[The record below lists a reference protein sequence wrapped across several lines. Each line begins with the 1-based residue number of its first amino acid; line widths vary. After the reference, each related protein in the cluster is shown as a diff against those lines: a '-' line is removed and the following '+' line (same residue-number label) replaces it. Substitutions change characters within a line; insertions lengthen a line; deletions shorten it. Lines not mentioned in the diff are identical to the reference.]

1 MSPYFLFNS
10 LNTLSALIHAEP
22 GKAEQ
27 FVQEFS

>member
-1 MSPYFLFNS
+1 M
-10 LNTLSALIHAEP
+10 NTLSALIHAEP